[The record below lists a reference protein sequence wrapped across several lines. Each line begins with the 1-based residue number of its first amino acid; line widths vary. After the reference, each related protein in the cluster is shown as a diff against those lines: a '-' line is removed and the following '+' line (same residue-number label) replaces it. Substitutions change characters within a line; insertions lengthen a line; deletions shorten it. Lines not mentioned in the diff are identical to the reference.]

1 MSVGEYTEAK
11 LRPDAIGVWH
21 IVFFVMAAA
30 APLAVVVGVTPY
42 AFAFGNGTGVPMT
55 FILVGLMYVLFSVGF
70 TAMSAHIGG
79 AVSFYPYI
87 SAGLGKPLGVGGA
100 LASIA
105 TYLSVELMATALFG
119 VFANAMFT
127 EWVGVDIPWWIYC
140 LALHLCVFLTGRRAI
155 ELSGKVLAVLMIAE
169 VSILT
174 ILGIAVLLNGGGP
187 EGISLQPFSLPS
199 VTSGNPGV
207 ALVFIVS
214 AFIGFEATAIFGE
227 EAREPRKTI
236 PLATFLAVALIAG
249 FYAFST
255 WIISL
260 AYGPTNIVAAATA
273 DFTSLYQVVIESHL
287 GRAFGILLQ
296 ILMITSL
303 FACVLSFHNTVN
315 RYFFVISREGLLHK
329 SLSDTHAE
337 HQSPHTA
344 GLFQAILMGVILMAL
359 GFSALD
365 PVAIVGWA
373 SGFTAIG
380 ILMIQIL
387 VSLAVIVYFNRD
399 DRGTGLWRRA
409 VAPGISVI
417 LLSTCLYLMVINIEF
432 VSGSASPIVKSFPV
446 IIAALVLL
454 GMAFASWLKTARPSV
469 YENLGKILN

>member
-1 MSVGEYTEAK
+1 MSVVETEDTM
-11 LRPDAIGVWH
+11 LRRDAIGVWH

-42 AFAFGNGTGVPMT
+42 AFAFGNGTGVPLT

-70 TAMSAHIGG
+70 TAMSGHIGG
-79 AVSFYPYI
+79 AVSFYPYV
-87 SAGLGKPLGVGGA
+87 SAGLGKPLGVGSA

-119 VFANAMFT
+119 VFANAFLLQ
-127 EWVGVDIPWWIYC
+127 WIGADVPWWLCCI
-140 LALHLCVFLTGRRAI
+140 ALHLAVFATGRRAI
-155 ELSGKVLAVLMIAE
+155 ELSGRVLGVLMIAE
-169 VSILT
+169 VAILT
-174 ILGIAVLLNGGGP
+174 VLGLAVLLNGGGP
-187 EGISLQPFSLPS
+187 EGISLAPFGPAS
-199 VTSGNPGV
+199 VTSGNLGV

-236 PLATFLAVALIAG
+236 PRATFLAVSLIAV

-255 WIISL
+255 WIIAL
-260 AYGPTNIVAAATA
+260 AYGPSNIVAAATN
-273 DFTSLYQVVIESHL
+273 DFTGLFQVQIEGLL
-287 GRAFGILLQ
+287 GSAFGVMLQ

-315 RYFFVISREGLLHK
+315 RYFFVVSREGLLHK
-329 SLSDTHAE
+329 SLSATHNE
-337 HQSPHTA
+337 HNSPHTA
-344 GLFQAILMGVILMAL
+344 GLFQLILMVAMLTAL
-359 GFSALD
+359 GLSALD
-365 PVAIVGWA
+365 PVLIVGWA

-387 VSLAVIVYFNRD
+387 VSASVIIFFYKE
-399 DRGTGLWRRA
+399 DRGVSVWRRVA
-409 VAPGISVI
+409 APGFSMIA
-417 LLSTCLYLMVINIEF
+417 LSGCLYLLVSNIEY
-432 VSGSASPIVKSFPV
+432 VAGTESPIVKSFPLV
-446 IIAALVLL
+446 IAGLIVL
-454 GMAFASWLKTARPSV
+454 GMVFANWLKTNKPET

>member
-1 MSVGEYTEAK
+1 MSASEYTETK
-11 LRPDAIGVWH
+11 LRRDAIGVWH

-42 AFAFGNGTGVPMT
+42 AFAFGNGTGVPLT

-87 SAGLGKPLGVGGA
+87 AAGLGKPLGVGGA

-119 VFANAMFT
+119 VFANAFLL
-127 EWVGVDIPWWIYC
+127 EWVGVDVPWWLCC
-140 LALHLCVFLTGRRAI
+140 LVLMACVFLTGRRAI
-155 ELSGKVLAVLMIAE
+155 ALSGKVLAVLMIAE
-169 VSILT
+169 VAILT
-174 ILGIAVLLNGGGP
+174 ILGVAVLLNSGGP
-187 EGISLQPFSLPS
+187 EGIILQPFGLSS

-236 PLATFLAVALIAG
+236 PLATFLAVALIAC

-255 WIISL
+255 WIIAL
-260 AYGPTNIVAAATA
+260 AYGPANIVAAATA
-273 DFTSLYQVVIESHL
+273 DFTTLYQVVIESHL
-287 GRAFGILLQ
+287 GRAFGIVLQ
-296 ILMITSL
+296 VLMITSL

-329 SLSDTHAE
+329 SLSDTHTE

-344 GLFQAILMGVILMAL
+344 GLFQTILMGAVLVLL
-359 GFSALD
+359 GVSALD

-387 VSLAVIVYFNRD
+387 VSLAVIIYFRKD
-399 DRGTGLWRRA
+399 ARGTSLWRRV
-409 VAPGISVI
+409 VAPGVSLI
-417 LLSTCLYLMVINIEF
+417 LLSSCLYLMVINIEF
-432 VSGSASPIVKSFPV
+432 VSGSASPIVKSFPI
-446 IIAALVLL
+446 IIAALILL
-454 GMAFASWLKTARPSV
+454 GMAFANWLKTARPGV
-469 YENLGKILN
+469 YDNLGKILN